1 MDKKPV
7 VLVGNKQ
14 DSLDGEN
21 LSDRDIESI
30 NTSLLG
36 YSRKWNLQFKRLN
49 DAGTELVNHA
59 NILNAQTSDFNRY
72 ISIMYSNLQSMI
84 TSIKAGLH

>member
-7 VLVGNKQ
+7 VLVNTQQ

-36 YSRKWNLQFKRLN
+36 YSRKWNKEFLN
-49 DAGTELVNHA
+49 LNKAGTELVEHA
-59 NILNAQTSDFNRY
+59 NVLNAQTSDFNRY
-72 ISIMYSNLQSMI
+72 ISIMYSNLTSMI
-84 TSIKAGLH
+84 NHIKYNRK

>member
-7 VLVGNKQ
+7 VLVNTKQ

-49 DAGTELVNHA
+49 DAGTSLVNHA

-72 ISIMYSNLQSMI
+72 IGLMHENLQSMI
-84 TSIKAGLH
+84 NSIRYNRH